1 MTQASSK
8 VSPKP
13 ARKIRPAILI
23 FDVDGVLVDVRETY
37 WRSAVETIRRLTGKR
52 VTHAELHHWKG
63 QPGNNDDWQMVAN
76 WATALGRPTSYA
88 QARDA
93 FGEFYW
99 GTDLKPGNVSREK
112 IIVTAAQI
120 ARWAAR
126 FELNLFTGR
135 NRREFEYTFA
145 KWPGTMYFK
154 KVITMD
160 DVAKMKPHPEGL
172 YSILGKR
179 DPATALYLGD
189 NIDDALAAR
198 DAGVPFAAIISKREH
213 HYHKRAAMFRELG
226 AIALLPRATDVNQL
240 LKKRSPRSSAKPS
253 TKNVRG

>member
-1 MTQASSK
+1 VRQSSITIARK
-8 VSPKP
+8 ST
-13 ARKIRPAILI
+13 RKIRPAILI

-76 WATALGRPTSYA
+76 WATALGRPTSYEE
-88 QARDA
+88 ARAA

-99 GTDLKPGNVSREK
+99 GSDSTPGNVGREK
-112 IIVTAAQI
+112 IIVTPAQI

-145 KWPGTMYFK
+145 KWPGTRHFK
-154 KVITMD
+154 TVITMD
-160 DVAKMKPHPEGL
+160 DVAEIKPNPEGL
-172 YSILGKR
+172 YTILGKR

-213 HYHKRAAMFRELG
+213 HYRTRAAMFQELG
-226 AIALLPRATDVNQL
+226 AIALLPRASDVNTL
-240 LKKRSPRSSAKPS
+240 LRSE
-253 TKNVRG
+253 